1 MGGVTATEQNHRMNI
16 FLLDF
21 AMWKVSVISK
31 SLIQGDIKI
40 EKIMK

>member
-1 MGGVTATEQNHRMNI
+1 MGGVTTTEQNHRMNI
-16 FLLDF
+16 SLLDF

-31 SLIQGDIKI
+31 WFPQGDIKI